1 MLSVQISELRFSEL
15 EAAIAFARAAGG
27 SVEPGLLRAS
37 LSLLARRGQA
47 ILGAALTMLDADG
60 AATLTL
66 CLAADG
72 DADADTVDADTDA
85 DAAPIAQ
92 LARVLV
98 DKALLKINIAG
109 IHKCAVRVHGVDP
122 AHQLWDEADWIG
134 RLLRDNAA

>member
-1 MLSVQISELRFSEL
+1 MGGGVLSVQISEPRFSEL

-27 SVEPGLLRAS
+27 TVEPGLLRAS

-66 CLAADG
+66 CLASDG
-72 DADADTVDADTDA
+72 DADAGTA

-109 IHKCAVRVHGVDP
+109 IHKCAVRVHGLVS